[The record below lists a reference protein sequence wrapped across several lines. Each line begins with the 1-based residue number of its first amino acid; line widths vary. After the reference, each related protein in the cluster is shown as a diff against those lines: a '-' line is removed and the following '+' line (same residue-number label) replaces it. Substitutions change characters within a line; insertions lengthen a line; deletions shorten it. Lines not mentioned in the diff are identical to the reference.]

1 MEKETCTFSY
11 CEKPEIVE
19 HETDLLLIGG
29 GMACCGAAYEG
40 TRWAAQQRLEDH
52 NG

>member
-19 HETDLLLIGG
+19 IDTDILIVGG
-29 GMACCGAAYEG
+29 GMSAFTTGAGAG
-40 TRWAAQQRLEDH
+40 PGFGCVILATV
-52 NG
+52 